1 MLASVAIAP
10 LNHLL
15 RGESW
20 ARKRLQPCVG
30 KTARFCIPPFV
41 DFALIVQ
48 PNGEV
53 ATATDTAT
61 TDATLTFVPGLLPRL
76 LAHDTD
82 AYRNIH
88 ISGDNAFAEE
98 LLHIGKNLHWDV
110 EQDLSRIMGDIL
122 AHRVVQAGDNLLQ
135 WHTDT
140 LRNLSQTLAE
150 YWTEE
155 QPLLAKPAYVRKF
168 IVDVNALH
176 DDVEKLEKRVEKLSH
191 KTPL

>member
-20 ARKRLQPCVG
+20 ARKRLQPCAG
-30 KTARFCIPPFV
+30 KTARFCIPPFG

-53 ATATDTAT
+53 ATAADAAA

-76 LAHDTD
+76 LAHDAD

-98 LLHIGKNLHWDV
+98 LLHIGKNLHWDA
-110 EQDLSRIMGDIL
+110 EQDLSLIMGDIL

-168 IVDVNALH
+168 I
-176 DDVEKLEKRVEKLSH
+176 DDVSALRNDAEQLEKRVEQLSR
-191 KTPL
+191 TAPL

>member
-20 ARKRLQPCVG
+20 ARKRLQPCAG

-53 ATATDTAT
+53 ATAVDAAA

-76 LAHDTD
+76 LAHDAD

-110 EQDLSRIMGDIL
+110 EQDLSLIMGDIL
-122 AHRVVQAGDNLLQ
+122 AHRMVQAGDNLLQ

-140 LRNLSQTLAE
+140 LRNLSQMLAE

-168 IVDVNALH
+168 I
-176 DDVEKLEKRVEKLSH
+176 DDVSALRNDAEQLEKRVEKLSH
-191 KTPL
+191 RAPL

>member
-20 ARKRLQPCVG
+20 ARKRLQPCAG

-53 ATATDTAT
+53 ATAADAAA

-76 LAHDTD
+76 LAHDAD

-98 LLHIGKNLHWDV
+98 LLHIGKNLHWDA
-110 EQDLSRIMGDIL
+110 EQDLSLIMGDIL

-168 IVDVNALH
+168 I
-176 DDVEKLEKRVEKLSH
+176 DDVSALRNDAEQLEKRVEQLSR
-191 KTPL
+191 TAPL

>member
-20 ARKRLQPCVG
+20 ARKRLQPCAG

-48 PNGEV
+48 SNGEV
-53 ATATDTAT
+53 AAAADAAA
-61 TDATLTFVPGLLPRL
+61 TDATLTLIPGLLPRL
-76 LAHDTD
+76 LAHDAD

-88 ISGDNAFAEE
+88 ISGDSAFAEE
-98 LLHIGKNLHWDV
+98 LLHIGKNLHWDA
-110 EQDLSRIMGDIL
+110 EQDLSLIMGDIL
-122 AHRVVQAGDNLLQ
+122 AHRVMQAGDNLLQ

-155 QPLLAKPAYVRKF
+155 QPLLAKPPYVRKF
-168 IVDVNALH
+168 I
-176 DDVEKLEKRVEKLSH
+176 DDVSTLRNDAEQLEKRVEKLSH
-191 KTPL
+191 TAPL

>member
-20 ARKRLQPCVG
+20 ARKRLQPCAG

-53 ATATDTAT
+53 ATAADAAA

-76 LAHDTD
+76 LAHDAD

-98 LLHIGKNLHWDV
+98 LLHIGKNLHWDA
-110 EQDLSRIMGDIL
+110 EQDLSLIMGDIL

-168 IVDVNALH
+168 I
-176 DDVEKLEKRVEKLSH
+176 DDVSALRNDAEQLENRVEKLSH
-191 KTPL
+191 TAPL